1 MTDDDTEQRLA
12 RLESLVED
20 QQDTIEQQRE
30 RIAELERQQSGDT
43 DENPLVADG
52 TSVKVLGE
60 IDADGATGVL
70 GRATGSGQTYG
81 VRGEASATGGYG
93 LSTPDDA
100 EVGGRTDLTTL
111 AGDLTGGTDVT
122 DLVGAGLSINSGRL
136 TGTGVADS
144 GTTVRAG
151 VTEIDFG
158 DEFSVV
164 DNEDGSVTVVFES
177 TLRVGPVSY
186 ADPSDLTPNRL
197 RPDGTV
203 EEYSTSESASEI
215 GRPTIGIT
223 DCIPDLPF
231 TNSGN
236 LIVVDIDGN
245 SQTLD
250 GSGDVKGKSI
260 GVGDWNDDGTVE
272 VLYARTGA
280 NNSSNLY
287 TVAPGRSPT
296 DLGFEPRRGMSVGDF
311 DGDGDNE
318 IVMANYDGSNN
329 TLVYT
334 SDGSTLQDTGYDVP
348 DFLGTLADYDDDG
361 TLEMPAIASGID
373 LVESDGSVTSLS
385 TSYDPSG
392 PVGAMDYTGTGVPDL
407 IHLRDE
413 GTSRDFDH
421 KIYYYDVL
429 DGTTGAVTDG
439 SGNKIDAEVDAGVR

>member
-60 IDADGATGVL
+60 IDADDATGVL

-81 VRGEASATGGYG
+81 VRGEASATSGYG

-100 EVGGRTDLTTL
+100 EVGGRTELTTL

-122 DLVGAGLSINSGRL
+122 DLVGRGLSINSGSL

-158 DEFSVV
+158 GEFSVV
-164 DNEDGSVTVVFES
+164 DNEDGSVTVVFGS
-177 TLRVGPVSY
+177 PPGAGPVSY
-186 ADPSDLTPNRL
+186 TDPSDFTPKRL

-203 EEYSTSESASEI
+203 EEYPTSESAFTI
-215 GRPTIGIT
+215 GRPTIDIT
-223 DCIPDLPF
+223 DDGTPDLPF
-231 TNSGN
+231 NNGVD

-250 GSGDVKGKSI
+250 GSGDVERESI

-296 DLGFEPRRGMSVGDF
+296 KLGFEPRRAISVGDF

-318 IVMANYDGSNN
+318 IVMANYDGSN
-329 TLVYT
+329 TKLVYT

-348 DFLGTLADYDDDG
+348 EFLGTLADYDDDG
-361 TLEMPAIASGID
+361 TLEMPATTFDGID

-385 TSYDPSG
+385 TSYDPDG

-413 GTSRDFDH
+413 GSSDY
-421 KIYYYDVL
+421 KIYYYDVVN
-429 DGTTGAVTDG
+429 DTTGAVTDG
-439 SGNKIDAEVDAGVR
+439 SGNKIDAGDIAGVR

>member
-1 MTDDDTEQRLA
+1 MTDDDTEQRLV

-60 IDADGATGVL
+60 IDADDATGVL

-81 VRGEASATGGYG
+81 VRGEASATSGYG

-100 EVGGRTDLTTL
+100 EVGGRTELTTL

-122 DLVGAGLSINSGRL
+122 DLVGRGLSINSGSL

-164 DNEDGSVTVVFES
+164 DNEDGSVTVVS
-177 TLRVGPVSY
+177 GSPPRVGPVSY

-197 RPDGTV
+197 RPDGSV
-203 EEYSTSESASEI
+203 EEYSTSESISTI
-215 GRPTIGIT
+215 GRPTIDIT
-223 DCIPDLPF
+223 DDGTPDLPF
-231 TNSGN
+231 SNDAD

-250 GSGDVKGKSI
+250 GSGDVNRQSI

-272 VLYARTGA
+272 VLYAKEGA

-287 TVAPGRSPT
+287 TVAPDRSPT
-296 DLGFEPRRGMSVGDF
+296 NLGFEPKRGMSVGDF

-318 IVMANYDGSNN
+318 IVMGNYDGSNTN
-329 TLVYT
+329 LVYT
-334 SDGSTLQDTGYDVP
+334 SDGSTLQDTGYDIP
-348 DFLGTLADYDDDG
+348 TFLGTLADYDDDG
-361 TLEMPAIASGID
+361 TLEMPAIASDGID

-385 TSYDPSG
+385 TSYDPWG

-407 IHLRDE
+407 IHLRDKGSSE
-413 GTSRDFDH
+413 Y
-421 KIYYYDVL
+421 KIYYYDVVN
-429 DGTTGAVTDG
+429 DTTGAVTDG
-439 SGNKIDAEVDAGVR
+439 SGNKIDAGGGAGVR